1 MKFLQMPNLQI
12 KEHTMHIDSIQYTVV
27 IPEDTTASAAV
38 LHTMNVEKATR
49 KLDDFP
55 PNIFY
60 LPFFSKVITNYFIII
75 LNFLHELLK

>member
-12 KEHTMHIDSIQYTVV
+12 KEHTMHIDLIQYTVD
-27 IPEDTTASAAV
+27 IPEDITASAAV

-60 LPFFSKVITNYFIII
+60 LPFFFESHHKLLYN
-75 LNFLHELLK
+75 NFKFSS